1 MRVSILLARLCFIA
15 VGAVF
20 IYGCTITSEG
30 IQTFE
35 VPIEEILPP
44 SRVVASYRQ
53 LNKPLRMKDEEL
65 SEQYGSAERLEI
77 VNKWSK
83 VTTVY
88 ADYGIPE
95 RPAKARISV
104 TEISTKV
111 NAYGAYSNLRP
122 SDLSDKS
129 YVKVGVHGTVI
140 DDRLFFVQDKYLII
154 VRDLAG
160 TPEPERRS
168 MLINF
173 GHALSQRLP
182 RDITDISLVGY
193 LPYENRVAASERLDK
208 DDPLGMNIFKQGAVT
223 AQYRVQEKPDKSEKS
238 NDPALLG
245 KTIRDCKVFL
255 IETKDKGSS
264 KSALKSVRKEFDKQ
278 GKTEDLGF
286 CEEGFTTTFN
296 GTPAMIAR
304 RESVIFGCYGSFNEK
319 EMKGLM
325 SAIDRRV
332 KPYVPPKVK
341 EKDPVEEDEAK
352 KKKGK

>member
-1 MRVSILLARLCFIA
+1 MRIIVSLLLRLYLVVLGSLI
-15 VGAVF
+15 V
-20 IYGCTITSEG
+20 YGCTITSEG
-30 IQTFE
+30 VQQFE
-35 VPIEEILPP
+35 VPLEDILPP
-44 SRVVASYRQ
+44 SRCVASYRQ
-53 LNKPLRMKDEEL
+53 LNKPLRLKEAEL
-65 SEQYGSAERLEI
+65 SEQFGNAERLEI
-77 VNKWSK
+77 VDKWSK
-83 VTTVY
+83 VSSVY

-95 RPAKARISV
+95 RPPKARISV
-104 TEISTKV
+104 TEISTKI

-122 SDLSDKS
+122 SDLNERS

-160 TPEPERRS
+160 TPEPERRT

-173 GHALSQRLP
+173 GHALSDRLP

-208 DDPLGMNIFKQGAVT
+208 DDPLGFTIFKQGAVT
-223 AQYRVQEKPDKSEKS
+223 AQYRIVEKPEKGKA
-238 NDPALLG
+238 PATA
-245 KTIRDCKVFL
+245 KTGHECKVFL
-255 IETKDKGSS
+255 VEAKDKAGS
-264 KSALKSVRKEFDKQ
+264 KAALKSARKEFDKQ

-296 GTPAMIAR
+296 GSPAMIAR
-304 RESVIFGCYGSFNEK
+304 REGVVFGCYGSFDEK

-341 EKDPVEEDEAK
+341 EADPIEADEK
-352 KKKGK
+352 KKKAGR